1 MLAEQ
6 QTVAR
11 NPLLVLPSSEVNLTV
26 MVVAVTGA
34 GMEEPENVWVVDPSV
49 VVTTVALGGGAIM
62 DLHPVRAV
70 RQFKC
75 CKCECGRFPGC

>member
-1 MLAEQ
+1 MKLDCDGGASHGARGGA
-6 QTVAR
+6 TV
-11 NPLLVLPSSEVNLTV
+11 
-26 MVVAVTGA
+26 VTGA
-34 GMEEPENVWVVDPSV
+34 TATEATVPGGATIGPPSKFV